1 FPSPTDNPAPAP
13 GQGAH
18 PRPARPARPGPPPA
32 PPPRPP
38 PAARAPPPRGGRG
51 APAPAR
57 RPAAAGRGA
66 GTPPRPSRRPAAL
79 RWSAR
84 GQAPFSTVHCP
95 SLSPELLESELF
107 GHARG
112 AFTGASASTRGRVG
126 HAEGGSL
133 LLDEIGDFPLALQPK
148 LLRFIEEKVYERV
161 GDPVTRRADVR
172 ILAATNHDLPAQVN
186 EGRFRADLYYRLNVL
201 TITLPPLRERPEDIL
216 PLATGFLERFAR
228 RHARPA
234 RRFSAAASAALRGY
248 AWPGNIRELQ
258 NVIERACILCPDEE
272 LGAEW
277 LALAPQASL
286 PAIPG
291 APMSLEELE
300 RLHIQRVL
308 AETDTLEAAARVL
321 GIDASTLYRK
331 RKAYGLCPTARA
343 AAVACAHRC
352 GWRWWSCC
360 WPARCCRCTPRPGCR
375 NRWRRSAIR
384 SACRSA
390 STGSGVC
397 WATATPT
404 SCATCCWAANCTSR
418 SSTTSCGRWRRRR
431 RSCSRKWATTPCSTP
446 PWPRSTACTR
456 NASSAPST

>member
-1 FPSPTDNPAPAP
+1 MTELSTSTTGPASSPVGRILVIDDDPALLESLRLFLESEGHRAHTADTLDEGLRLAATLPLQVCLLDRNLGMDSGVDALPRLRELAPQLRVVMLTAHGKVEDAIAAISRGASDYLVKPCSLAQLRVAVARQLDTGRLMDRLAELEENQEPLPGEIESANPGMRAVLEM
-13 GQGAH
+13 
-18 PRPARPARPGPPPA
+18 ARQ
-32 PPPRPP
+32 
-38 PAARAPPPRGGRG
+38 AARTDANVLLLGESGSG
-51 APAPAR
+51 KGVLAR
-57 RPAAAGRGA
+57 AIH
-66 GTPPRPSRRPAAL
+66 

-112 AFTGASASTRGRVG
+112 AFTGASTSTRGRVG

-133 LLDEIGDFPLALQPK
+133 LLDEIGDFPLVLQPK

-172 ILAATNHDLPAQVN
+172 LLAATNHDLKAQVQA
-186 EGRFRADLYYRLNVL
+186 GGFRADLYYRLNVL

-216 PLATGFLERFAR
+216 SLAEGFLERFAR
-228 RHARPA
+228 RHGRPA
-234 RRFSAAASAALRGY
+234 RRFSTAASVALGAY

-258 NVIERACILCPDEE
+258 NVVERACILCPDEE

-277 LALAPQASL
+277 LALAPSAPL

-308 AETDTLEAAARVL
+308 AETDTLEAAARIL

-331 RKAYGLCPTARA
+331 RKAYGL
-343 AAVACAHRC
+343 
-352 GWRWWSCC
+352 
-360 WPARCCRCTPRPGCR
+360 
-375 NRWRRSAIR
+375 
-384 SACRSA
+384 
-390 STGSGVC
+390 
-397 WATATPT
+397 
-404 SCATCCWAANCTSR
+404 
-418 SSTTSCGRWRRRR
+418 
-431 RSCSRKWATTPCSTP
+431 
-446 PWPRSTACTR
+446 
-456 NASSAPST
+456 